1 MILCAII
8 SVLFSYLI
16 GSISTSLIISKVF
29 FNIDLRE
36 YGSKNAGGTN
46 AGRVLGKKVG
56 FIVIFLDALKI
67 GVSIGLAYLLMVIF
81 KLDLSSNESSIIVY
95 LSALAGAIGHCYPI
109 YFGFKGGKA
118 VSTLVGFIVFT
129 NPYLFLLMFVI
140 FAVILLTTKYVS
152 VSSMVCSF
160 LLFIFSFIPFF
171 QENMLITDYSIY
183 YSLTLL
189 IFSIL
194 LIFKH
199 RGNIVRLIKGQELKA
214 RWVLRLYNKKKNS
227 SEK

>member
-171 QENMLITDYSIY
+171 QENMLITISW
-183 YSLTLL
+183 SMK
-189 IFSIL
+189 IL
-194 LIFKH
+194 
-199 RGNIVRLIKGQELKA
+199 
-214 RWVLRLYNKKKNS
+214 
-227 SEK
+227 